1 MNAQTKYMFNCLIV
15 LLISALLLLVLAL
28 VAINKGYN
36 VQIKN
41 KLLGEIKLEKN
52 NKNGK

>member
-1 MNAQTKYMFNCLIV
+1 MFNCLIV
-15 LLISALLLLVLAL
+15 LLISALLLLLLVLAL

-41 KLLGEIKLEKN
+41 KLLSEIKLEKN

>member
-1 MNAQTKYMFNCLIV
+1 MFNCLIV
-15 LLISALLLLVLAL
+15 LLISALLLLLLLVLAL

-41 KLLGEIKLEKN
+41 KLLSEIKLEKN

>member
-1 MNAQTKYMFNCLIV
+1 MFNCLIV
-15 LLISALLLLVLAL
+15 LLISALLLVLAL